1 MRQRTATPASRR
13 RLCLAG
19 GVLLLLLTGCA
30 TTPAPRQLDL
40 TLDLGTERPLAAAE
54 AGKPFSGRRIHVLP
68 GSLACQGAGEYQD
81 LVPGSEVVVRD
92 ERRQPI
98 GRARLGQGRVIEH
111 TKARSGGEIFQ
122 GCRFRLT
129 IPLEKPA
136 RIYTLELD
144 DGEFVNH
151 YHVTELHRRG
161 GQLLLSME

>member
-1 MRQRTATPASRR
+1 MATPANRHAIG
-13 RLCLAG
+13 LAG
-19 GVLLLLLTGCA
+19 SLLMLLTGCA
-30 TTPAPRQLDL
+30 TTPAPRQLEL
-40 TLDLGTERPLAAAE
+40 TLELATERPLAAAGVGT
-54 AGKPFSGRRIHVLP
+54 ATSGERMTVVP
-68 GSLACQGAGEYQD
+68 GSLNCQGAGEYQD
-81 LVPGSEVVVRD
+81 LVPGAEVVVRD

-98 GRARLGQGRVIEH
+98 GRARLGQGRVIEQ
-111 TKARSGGEIFQ
+111 TRARSGAESFQ